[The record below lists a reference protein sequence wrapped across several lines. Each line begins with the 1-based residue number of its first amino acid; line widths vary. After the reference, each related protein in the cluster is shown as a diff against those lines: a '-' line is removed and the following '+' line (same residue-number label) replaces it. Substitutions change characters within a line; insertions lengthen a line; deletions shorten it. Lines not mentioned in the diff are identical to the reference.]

1 MQEISVSPFSL
12 MFFNELSIIHY
23 ANYRSGKKKCIL
35 HIDATGGVVKVKDL
49 TGKAPFYYALTF
61 KPSDIV
67 SKKDAKENELSAFSY
82 ANYITT
88 NNKTCSVTSFLMTF
102 LQKFKNIQIRH

>member
-1 MQEISVSPFSL
+1 M
-12 MFFNELSIIHY
+12 
-23 ANYRSGKKKCIL
+23 
-35 HIDATGGVVKVKDL
+35 DATGEVVKFKDL
-49 TGKAPFYYALTF
+49 TGKATFYYALTF

-88 NNKTCSVTSFLMTF
+88 NNKTYSVTSFLMTF
-102 LQKFKNIQIRH
+102 FAKVQEYSNKTLDKCRPDEVCTDFIFLMS